1 MIQTPCKMVVDA
13 RWNVHHGKIV
23 KVTSPCYLIIRGQSM
38 YNCVC
43 ENGSGGGMLP
53 ENILKP
59 IKE

>member
-1 MIQTPCKMVVDA
+1 MIVDA
-13 RWNVHHGKIV
+13 KWNLFHGQIV
-23 KVTSPCYLIIRGQSM
+23 NVTSPCYLSIDGQPM

-43 ENGSGGGMLP
+43 EDGSGGGMLP